1 MFHKIYVL
9 MIISLSLQTAIAAE
23 QRTDIKFAAMPEAAR
38 YTVSHLIDTHT
49 IGQITRVTEDG
60 YSKFEIKSTRKVDKK
75 NMVAIDMTVASD
87 GEIMTLAKE
96 VPAYSIPFPAM
107 KKVNQRYPDLKADEV
122 KIVQTRYFLLTGKSA
137 SQPIQLKI
145 YDDGNIEPVGKTE
158 QSAPKPQNAASGKPS
173 QPRKTPVT
181 PPADQGFD
189 KIIPDQASEPPPLEP
204 SEGGLLPDQP

>member
-1 MFHKIYVL
+1 MFHKLYVL

-137 SQPIQLKI
+137 GQPVQLRI
-145 YDDGNIEPVGKTE
+145 YDDGNIEPIGATE
-158 QSAPKPQNAASGKPS
+158 STATKPQTAAPGKPNPL
-173 QPRKTPVT
+173 QKAPAT
-181 PPADQGFD
+181 PPVDEDFD
-189 KIIPDQASEPPPLEP
+189 KIIPDQATEPPLEP